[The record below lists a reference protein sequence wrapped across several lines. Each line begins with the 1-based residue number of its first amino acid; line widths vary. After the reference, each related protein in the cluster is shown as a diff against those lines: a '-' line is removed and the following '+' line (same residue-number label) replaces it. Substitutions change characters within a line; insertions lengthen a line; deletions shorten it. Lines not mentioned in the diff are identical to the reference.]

1 MLALSAEGLPS
12 VFFLSPLQGIILQVT
27 MLTAHH
33 LHKTYG
39 IQPILHD
46 VSFSVGNR
54 ERIGLIGPNG
64 CGKTT
69 LMRILAG
76 IEQPDSGTVASTRP
90 NLRMGYL
97 AQGMDFDPEATLQT
111 ALRLDSVSQAEYETE
126 IASLAHALS
135 ATPDDST
142 LQARYDTALARLSTS
157 HFPLST
163 ILAPLGLADIPLD
176 TPVKHLSGGQKTRLM
191 LARVLLEE
199 PHLLLL
205 DEPTNHLDIEM
216 LEWLEDWLK
225 RFQGAALIVS
235 HDRAFLDNTVTSILE
250 LDPKTQTVKY
260 YPGNY
265 NDYLDFKQKEFE
277 KQYDEYQDQIIEL
290 RKLHN
295 AARHLR
301 KISQF
306 KKGGKSDTN
315 DKFAKGFFGDRT
327 THTARRALLIEKRI
341 EKTLDEDRK
350 EKPSPGWQMK
360 LDFGAPA
367 HQSREVL
374 VIKSISIGYTLD
386 NPLLEGLDL
395 HIRAGQRIAL
405 TGPNGSGKTT
415 LIRTIAGKL
424 RPLAGRLKLGQ
435 TVKLGY
441 MAQEQELLNP
451 NLNALRSIQ
460 EVAPLGETDARNF
473 LHYFLFKGD
482 AALRPAAELSFG
494 ERARLQLALLVA
506 QGCTFLILDEPI
518 NHLDIPSRARFEE
531 ALTSFKGTI
540 LAVVHDRYFIE
551 RFASEVWNVKEGRI
565 EKW

>member
-1 MLALSAEGLPS
+1 
-12 VFFLSPLQGIILQVT
+12 

-39 IQPILHD
+39 VQPILQD
-46 VSFSVGNR
+46 ISFSISNN
-54 ERIGLIGPNG
+54 ERVGLIGPNG

-76 IEQPDSGTVASTRP
+76 IEQPDSGIVSSTRP
-90 NLRMGYL
+90 NIRIGYL
-97 AQGMDFDPEATLQT
+97 AQGMDFHPDQTLEA
-111 ALRLDSVSQAEYETE
+111 ALNLHSVSQAELETE
-126 IASLAHALS
+126 IVSLASALS
-135 ATPDDST
+135 SNPNDSAI
-142 LQARYDTALARLSTS
+142 QAKYDTVLHQFSSLQSPVS
-157 HFPLST
+157 S
-163 ILAPLGLADIPLD
+163 ILAPLGLFELPLE
-176 TPVKHLSGGQKTRLM
+176 TPISHLSGGQKTRLM
-191 LARVLLEE
+191 LARVLLDE

-216 LEWLEDWLK
+216 LEWLESWLT
-225 RFQGAALIVS
+225 RFNGAVLIVS

-250 LDPKTQTVKY
+250 LDPKTQSMKA
-260 YPGNY
+260 YPGDY
-265 NDYLDFKQKEFE
+265 SDYLEFKQREFE

-301 KISQF
+301 RISQF

-315 DKFAKGFFGDRT
+315 DKFAKGFFGNRT
-327 THTARRALLIEKRI
+327 THTARRALRIEKRI
-341 EKTLDEDRK
+341 EETLEEDRK
-350 EKPSPGWQMK
+350 EKPIQNWQMK

-367 HQSREVL
+367 HQSKDVL
-374 VIKSISIGYTLD
+374 IADKLSVGYD
-386 NPLLEGLDL
+386 KPLLSNLNL

-405 TGPNGSGKTT
+405 TGPNGTGKTT

-424 RPLAGRLKLGQ
+424 EPLAGNLKLGA

-441 MAQEQELLNP
+441 MTQEQELLDP
-451 NLNALRSIQ
+451 KLSAMRSAQ
-460 EVAPLGETDARNF
+460 NVADFNETEARNF

-482 AALRPAAELSFG
+482 HALQATAELSFG

-506 QGCTFLILDEPI
+506 QGCTFLLLDEPI

-531 ALTSFKGTI
+531 ALANFKGTI

-551 RFASEVWNVKEGRI
+551 RFASDVWNVRDGKI
-565 EKW
+565 EKL

>member
-1 MLALSAEGLPS
+1 
-12 VFFLSPLQGIILQVT
+12 

-33 LHKTYG
+33 IHKSYG
-39 IQPILHD
+39 IQPILQD
-46 VSFSVGNR
+46 ISFNVSNH
-54 ERIGLIGPNG
+54 ERIGVIGPNG

-76 IEQPDSGTVASTRP
+76 LEQPDSGTVASTRP
-90 NLRMGYL
+90 SLRIGYL
-97 AQGMDFDPEATLQT
+97 AQGMDFDPEQTLQST
-111 ALRLDSVSQAEYETE
+111 LSLHPVSEAEIEAE
-126 IASLAHALS
+126 ITSLAHALS
-135 ATPDDST
+135 ANPNDSH
-142 LQARYDTALARLSTS
+142 LQHQYDTVIATFSTQ

-163 ILAPLGLADIPLD
+163 VLGPLGLADLPLD

-216 LEWLEDWLK
+216 LEWLEDWLNH
-225 RFQGAALIVS
+225 FQGAALIVS
-235 HDRAFLDNTVTSILE
+235 HDRAFLDNTVTSVLE
-250 LDPKTQTVKY
+250 LDPKTQTTKS

-265 NDYLDFKQKEFE
+265 SDYIDIKQKEFE
-277 KQYDEYQDQIIEL
+277 KQYDEYQDQRVEL

-301 KISQF
+301 RISQF
-306 KKGGKSDTN
+306 KKGGKGDTN

-327 THTARRALLIEKRI
+327 THTARRALRIEKRI
-341 EKTLDEDRK
+341 EKTLEEDRK
-350 EKPSPGWQMK
+350 DKPIPGWQMK
-360 LDFGAPA
+360 LDFGAPE
-367 HQSREVL
+367 HQSKDVL
-374 VIKSISIGYTLD
+374 ITNNLSIGYAPDIL
-386 NPLLEGLDL
+386 LLEDLNL

-415 LIRTIAGKL
+415 LIRTIAGKPD
-424 RPLAGRLKLGQ
+424 PLAGSLKLGQ

-451 NLNALRSIQ
+451 NLNALQSVQ
-460 EVAPLGETDARNF
+460 NVAALNETEARNF

-494 ERARLQLALLVA
+494 ERASLQLGLLVA
-506 QGCTFLILDEPI
+506 QGCTFLLLDEPI

-531 ALTSFKGTI
+531 ALSSFKGTI

-551 RFASEVWNVKEGRI
+551 RFASDVWNVKDGKI
-565 EKW
+565 EVF